1 MMKIRCSIFL
11 APAGRRGDRLSEYR
25 RSMFVVHVEVKSTAV
40 TRATAFSAPDAT
52 ARSIIPCA
60 PRKSKKHNLRTH
72 SSLEPF
78 AIVGTI
84 NATCG
89 SDAARRRTRPEQ
101 IFDTVEAVACP
112 RADETCPGS
121 GWAARTRCRSEHRL
135 WLATIA
141 AWTALDR
148 SSGCPAR
155 RSAEG
160 RLAPNAALGGGAGGP

>member
-89 SDAARRRTRPEQ
+89 ADPAQRRTRPEE

-112 RADETCPGS
+112 ARMKRARAPAGP
-121 GWAARTRCRSEHRL
+121 
-135 WLATIA
+135 
-141 AWTALDR
+141 TALDVDPSTGYGWR
-148 SSGCPAR
+148 PLQHGRPPAPPPG
-155 RSAEG
+155 SAEG
-160 RLAPNAALGGGAGGP
+160 GP